1 MDTTKLKSRLGTKLQ
16 TLQEPTT
23 LSVETQSSLG
33 PVNSDYVALN
43 SNALEIIKEN
53 LKNQPLSV
61 QLFDIVKAPAGGATV
76 FSVPGLSGDEA
87 EKELIGIILD
97 YTTPRAYWDSADP
110 VEGTPPTCLSHNSIT
125 SQDGKVCAHCPYN
138 DFGSKDGESNA
149 KACKESVLLFLL
161 RPDNALPLLVRVPVS
176 SKTRFLRYSTR
187 LLSSLTPISG
197 VVTRITL
204 EKATSKTGKPY
215 AVYNFEVV
223 SKLSPEEAAQ
233 ARSFAR
239 QFMELVNSAEVE
251 EKLSAVS

>member
-23 LSVETQSSLG
+23 VPSEMQTSLI
-33 PVNSDYVALN
+33 PVNSSYVALN
-43 SNALEIIKEN
+43 GNALDIIKEN
-53 LKNQPLSV
+53 LKSQPLSV
-61 QLFDIVKAPAGGATV
+61 QLFDVVKAPSGGSVV

-87 EKELIGIILD
+87 EKELTGIILD
-97 YTTPRAYWDSADP
+97 YTMPRAYWNSADP
-110 VEGTPPTCLSHNSIT
+110 VEGTPPTCTSPNSII
-125 SQDGKVCAHCPYN
+125 SHDGKVCAHCPYN

-161 RPDNALPLLVRVPVS
+161 RPENALPLLVRIPVS

-204 EKATSKTGKPY
+204 EKATNKTGKPY
-215 AVYNFEVV
+215 AVYNFEAISV
-223 SKLSPEEAAQ
+223 LSSEEADQAKAFAQ
-233 ARSFAR
+233 
-239 QFMELVNSAEVE
+239 QFMEAFHAAEIQPE
-251 EKLSAVS
+251 LSAVS

>member
-23 LSVETQSSLG
+23 VPAEVETSL
-33 PVNSDYVALN
+33 VSANSGYVALN

-61 QLFDIVKAPAGGATV
+61 QLFDIVKAPSGGSVV
-76 FSVPGLSGDEA
+76 FSVPGLTGDEV
-87 EKELIGIILD
+87 EKELTGIILD

-110 VEGTPPTCLSHNSIT
+110 AEGMPPTCLSHNSIT

-187 LLSSLTPISG
+187 LLSTLTPISG

-204 EKATSKTGKPY
+204 EKATNKTGKPY
-215 AVYNFEVV
+215 AVYNFEAV
-223 SKLSPEEAAQ
+223 SKLSPEEAVQ
-233 ARSFAR
+233 AKSFAQ
-239 QFMELVNSAEVE
+239 QFMQ
-251 EKLSAVS
+251 AVSASELTSEIAEAS